1 MVILMNDLESHYA
14 LKKPIDRVES
24 MLSIHGDL
32 SIQQIHERYNKTWR
46 SSITMP
52 ELTGLLRHKRFL
64 KKGQTQVIGITGR
77 KYASTV
83 WGVVLI

>member
-1 MVILMNDLESHYA
+1 MVSQMNELDMHYS

-24 MLSIHGDL
+24 MLCIHGDL
-32 SIQQIHERYNKTWR
+32 AIQQIHERYNKTWR

-52 ELTGLLRHKRFL
+52 ELTGLLRHKRFA

-77 KYASTV
+77 KYSSTV